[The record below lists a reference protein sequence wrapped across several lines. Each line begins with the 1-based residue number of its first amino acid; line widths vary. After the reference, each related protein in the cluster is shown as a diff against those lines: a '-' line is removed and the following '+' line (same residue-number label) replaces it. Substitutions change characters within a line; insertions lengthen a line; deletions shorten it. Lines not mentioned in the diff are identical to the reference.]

1 MDDMNIRE
9 TVTKYINEFK
19 NRIIEN
25 STLSQEEKQFIEE
38 YPEIKIS
45 EKKKRLRNVIPDDER
60 CHAHKASG
68 ERCTRKKKNGENVC
82 GTHLKGIPHGLI
94 NDATPIANKNKKV
107 DVWTQDICGIV
118 YYIDAGKNVYN
129 SHDIMKNIPNPR
141 IIGSYDIDMEGEYSI
156 SHF

>member
-1 MDDMNIRE
+1 M
-9 TVTKYINEFK
+9 
-19 NRIIEN
+19 
-25 STLSQEEKQFIEE
+25 
-38 YPEIKIS
+38 
-45 EKKKRLRNVIPDDER
+45 
-60 CHAHKASG
+60 
-68 ERCTRKKKNGENVC
+68 
-82 GTHLKGIPHGLI
+82 KGIPHGLI

-129 SHDIMKNIPNPR
+129 SHDIMKNIPNLR

>member
-68 ERCTRKKKNGENVC
+68 ERCTRKKKMVKMSVV
-82 GTHLKGIPHGLI
+82 HI
-94 NDATPIANKNKKV
+94 
-107 DVWTQDICGIV
+107 
-118 YYIDAGKNVYN
+118 
-129 SHDIMKNIPNPR
+129 
-141 IIGSYDIDMEGEYSI
+141 
-156 SHF
+156 